1 MSSLAALVLA
11 ATLQE
16 AAPDP
21 GPRVREIEI
30 HGARAFDREAVLGLI
45 RLHPGDPLGRAPEV
59 IAQGLTKRYRLAGY
73 PAARVGV
80 RFDEGSGLV
89 LIEVNEGNLVEVV
102 VVGLEGAAS
111 RRAIEAL
118 RLETG
123 KPLREGDIWSGI
135 ARLDSASEGTVH
147 AEGDPPYTVEAAAD
161 GDGARVVF
169 HLRRDPAHFELR
181 PWGPRAAG
189 RYNRVDGLSLGLVT
203 EVALTDVSSYN
214 HLRLMAQAL
223 YAFGSHRVRY
233 TLGIERPF
241 GRGQRYALGYEFHDL
256 TDSEDAFRRWGLEE
270 APGGSYNR
278 RKTSDLFRRL
288 GHEAYA
294 FARVGARAQV
304 GLAFRSDGYTSLP
317 VATDTDEPNPAVE
330 EGRMR
335 SIVGTVRFA
344 SRGDLYP
351 SRRSESASFHFP
363 SLYLSPTPKPERWRV
378 EATYEVSRPGLG
390 SDFDFAR
397 FIGRVRLH
405 RPLFAGH
412 LLDAV
417 AYVGTSSGSPPLP
430 KRFLL
435 GGLGT
440 LRGFERKQF
449 TGKSMVLAIGE
460 WSWFP
465 PSRFVPA
472 VIPFYDGGALW
483 GGGVKGAGWKH
494 DAGLGLRWPQTSR
507 VFARVDAAVPFNPE
521 PGQARK
527 VQWNLRLQ
535 FPF

>member
-30 HGARAFDREAVLGLI
+30 HGARAFDREAVLALI
-45 RLHPGDPLGRAPEV
+45 RLHPGDPLRRAPEV

-73 PAARVGV
+73 PAARIEV

-89 LIEVNEGNLVEVV
+89 LIEVNEGSLVEVV
-102 VVGLEGAAS
+102 VLGLEGAAS

-123 KPLREGDIWSGI
+123 KPLRESDIWSGI
-135 ARLDSASEGTVH
+135 ARLDSASDGTVH

-161 GDGARVVF
+161 GARVVF
-169 HLRRDPAHFELR
+169 HLRRDPAHFEAR
-181 PWGPRAAG
+181 PWGPRPAG
-189 RYNRVDGLSLGLVT
+189 RYNRVDGLALGLVT
-203 EVALTDVSSYN
+203 EAALTDASSYN
-214 HLRLMAQAL
+214 HLRLTARAL
-223 YAFGSHRVRY
+223 YAFSSHKVRY

-270 APGGSYNR
+270 ALGGSYNSR
-278 RKTSDLFRRL
+278 SDLFRRL

-294 FARVGARAQV
+294 FARLGARAQV

-317 VATDTDEPNPAVE
+317 VVTDTDEPNPPVE

-363 SLYLSPTPKPERWRV
+363 SLYLSQTPKPERWRV

-397 FIGRVRLH
+397 LIGRVRLH

-430 KRFLL
+430 KRFFL

-449 TGKSMVLAIGE
+449 AGKDMVLATLE
-460 WSWFP
+460 WSWLP

-483 GGGVKGAGWKH
+483 GGVVAGTGWKH

-507 VFARVDAAVPFNPE
+507 VFARVDAAVPLNPE
-521 PGQARK
+521 PGQAQE

>member
-1 MSSLAALVLA
+1 MSSLAALVLL

-16 AAPDP
+16 VAQDP
-21 GPRVREIEI
+21 GPRVQEIEI
-30 HGARAFDREAVLGLI
+30 RGAQAFDREAVLALI
-45 RLHPGDPLGRAPEV
+45 RLHPGDPLRRSPEA

-89 LIEVNEGNLVEVV
+89 LIEVDEGKLAEVV

-111 RRAIEAL
+111 RRAIETM
-118 RLETG
+118 RLEIG
-123 KPLREGDIWSGI
+123 KPLREGDLWSAI
-135 ARLDSASEGTVH
+135 ARLDSASEETVH
-147 AEGDPPYTVEAAAD
+147 AEGAPPYTVEETP
-161 GDGARVVF
+161 DGARVVF
-169 HLRRDPAHFELR
+169 HLRRDPAHFHVR
-181 PWGPRAAG
+181 PWGPRAAA
-189 RYNRVDGLSLGLVT
+189 RYNRVDGLNLGLTT
-203 EVALTDVSSYN
+203 EVALTDASSYN
-214 HLRLMAQAL
+214 HLRLMARAY
-223 YAFGSHRVRY
+223 YAFSSHKVRY

-270 APGGSYNR
+270 APGGSYNS

-294 FARVGARAQV
+294 FARVGTRAQV

-317 VATDTDEPNPAVE
+317 VITDTDEPNPRVE

-335 SIVGTVRFA
+335 SLIGTVRFA
-344 SRGDLYP
+344 SRGALYP
-351 SRRSESASFHFP
+351 SRRSESASFLFP
-363 SLYLSPTPKPERWRV
+363 SLYLSPTPKPDRWRV

-405 RPLFAGH
+405 QPLFAGH
-412 LLDAV
+412 VLDSV
-417 AYVGTSSGSPPLP
+417 AYVGSSTGSPPLP
-430 KRFLL
+430 KRFFL

-440 LRGFERKQF
+440 LRGFDRKQF
-449 TGKSMVLAIGE
+449 TGKNMVLAIGE
-460 WSWFP
+460 WSWLP
-465 PSRFVPA
+465 PSPYVPA
-472 VIPFYDGGALW
+472 VIPFYDGAALW
-483 GGGVKGAGWKH
+483 GGGVAGTGWKH

>member
-1 MSSLAALVLA
+1 
-11 ATLQE
+11 
-16 AAPDP
+16 
-21 GPRVREIEI
+21 
-30 HGARAFDREAVLGLI
+30 
-45 RLHPGDPLGRAPEV
+45 
-59 IAQGLTKRYRLAGY
+59 
-73 PAARVGV
+73 
-80 RFDEGSGLV
+80 
-89 LIEVNEGNLVEVV
+89 
-102 VVGLEGAAS
+102 
-111 RRAIEAL
+111 
-118 RLETG
+118 
-123 KPLREGDIWSGI
+123 
-135 ARLDSASEGTVH
+135 
-147 AEGDPPYTVEAAAD
+147 
-161 GDGARVVF
+161 
-169 HLRRDPAHFELR
+169 
-181 PWGPRAAG
+181 
-189 RYNRVDGLSLGLVT
+189 VDGLAPGLVT
-203 EVALTDVSSYN
+203 EVALTDASSYN
-214 HLRLMAQAL
+214 HLWLTARAL
-223 YAFGSHRVRY
+223 YAFSAKKVRY

-270 APGGSYNR
+270 EPGGSYNS

-317 VATDTDEPNPAVE
+317 VATDSDEPNPPVE

-335 SIVGTVRFA
+335 SILGTIRFA

-363 SLYLSPTPKPERWRV
+363 SLYLSQVPKPARWRV
-378 EATYEVSRPGLG
+378 EATCEVSRPGLG
-390 SDFDFAR
+390 SDFDYAR

-417 AYVGTSSGSPPLP
+417 AYGGSGSGSPPLP
-430 KRFLL
+430 KRFFL

-440 LRGFERKQF
+440 LRGFDRKQF
-449 TGKSMVLAIGE
+449 TGKNMALATLE
-460 WSWFP
+460 WSWLP
-465 PSRFVPA
+465 PSRFVPG

-483 GGGVKGAGWKH
+483 GGGVKSAGWKH
-494 DAGLGLRWPQTSR
+494 DAGLGLRWPQASR

-527 VQWNLRLQ
+527 VLWNLRLQ